1 MSKLTL
7 KEYLELDRYAKSEAL
22 KDLGAFIVYNNAN
35 FDKPKHLKPIINELN
50 EICNGAVSKMMF
62 SVPPQHYKS
71 VSLLNAV
78 ALYLTKYPHKVVA
91 YISYSQTFS
100 QTQTRKAVQIYKHF
114 NPNSKILID
123 TQKEFIL
130 ESGGGLITSSV
141 DGGLTG
147 YAIDWLIIDDP
158 IKDRLEAES
167 QTFRNRNIDWF
178 NDVAKTRL
186 RPDKT
191 SITIVHTRWHN
202 NDLIGYLS
210 KNEPS
215 IKYINLKAI
224 DNDNKPLLH
233 NLEFYEQVKQS
244 NAYGFYSL
252 YQGEPIGKSSHL
264 FKEFVYTDVLP
275 LNYQI
280 GIGLDLAY
288 TANSKSDYSV
298 YVVIIKDK
306 DTNKYTIVKAKCW
319 QSDINETKLILQR
332 LRAEYPNVRMA
343 IEANG
348 TQTAI
353 YDMLKDVLKP
363 LNRVELKG
371 DKFVRAQEFSS
382 QWNLGNVLIYSKGD
396 IDNQF
401 FEQIAEFS
409 GLKDLHDDFIDASVY
424 AYDIV
429 KKKNEVLRF

>member
-1 MSKLTL
+1 MATLKHTILIMSKLTPKQYL
-7 KEYLELDRYAKSEAL
+7 ESLKLIKELATKDVASFLMFNNKEYQ
-22 KDLGAFIVYNNAN
+22 
-35 FDKPKHLKPIINELN
+35 KPKHLQPIIDEIDL
-50 EICNGAVSKMMF
+50 ICNGAVSKMMF

-210 KNEPS
+210 KHYS
-215 IKYINLKAI
+215 KM
-224 DNDNKPLLH
+224 
-233 NLEFYEQVKQS
+233 QS
-244 NAYGFYSL
+244 NYKSRYLRVLLVCNYSFL
-252 YQGEPIGKSSHL
+252 HL
-264 FKEFVYTDVLP
+264 
-275 LNYQI
+275 
-280 GIGLDLAY
+280 
-288 TANSKSDYSV
+288 
-298 YVVIIKDK
+298 
-306 DTNKYTIVKAKCW
+306 
-319 QSDINETKLILQR
+319 
-332 LRAEYPNVRMA
+332 
-343 IEANG
+343 
-348 TQTAI
+348 
-353 YDMLKDVLKP
+353 
-363 LNRVELKG
+363 
-371 DKFVRAQEFSS
+371 
-382 QWNLGNVLIYSKGD
+382 
-396 IDNQF
+396 
-401 FEQIAEFS
+401 
-409 GLKDLHDDFIDASVY
+409 
-424 AYDIV
+424 
-429 KKKNEVLRF
+429 

>member
-1 MSKLTL
+1 MTL
-7 KEYLELDRYAKSEAL
+7 KERLILHNDQKELAT
-22 KDLGAFIVYNNAN
+22 KDVASFICFNN
-35 FDKPKHLKPIINELN
+35 DDYTKPKHLQPIIDEIDL
-50 EICNGAVSKMMF
+50 ICNGAVSKMMF

-114 NPNSKILID
+114 NPNAKILID

-130 ESGGGLITSSV
+130 EAGGGLITSSV

-191 SITIVHTRWHN
+191 SLTIVHTRWHN
-202 NDLIGYLS
+202 NDLIGYLQ

-215 IKYINLKAI
+215 FKYFNLKAI
-224 DNDNKPLLH
+224 NNKNEPLLH
-233 NLEFYEQVKQS
+233 NLEYYEQVKQA

-252 YQGEPIGKSSHL
+252 YQG
-264 FKEFVYTDVLP
+264 
-275 LNYQI
+275 
-280 GIGLDLAY
+280 
-288 TANSKSDYSV
+288 
-298 YVVIIKDK
+298 
-306 DTNKYTIVKAKCW
+306 
-319 QSDINETKLILQR
+319 
-332 LRAEYPNVRMA
+332 
-343 IEANG
+343 
-348 TQTAI
+348 
-353 YDMLKDVLKP
+353 
-363 LNRVELKG
+363 
-371 DKFVRAQEFSS
+371 
-382 QWNLGNVLIYSKGD
+382 
-396 IDNQF
+396 
-401 FEQIAEFS
+401 
-409 GLKDLHDDFIDASVY
+409 
-424 AYDIV
+424 
-429 KKKNEVLRF
+429 